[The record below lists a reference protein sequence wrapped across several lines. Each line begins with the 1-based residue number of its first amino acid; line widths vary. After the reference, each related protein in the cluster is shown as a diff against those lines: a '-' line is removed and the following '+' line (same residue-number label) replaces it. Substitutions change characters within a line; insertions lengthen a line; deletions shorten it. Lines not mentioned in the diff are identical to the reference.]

1 MIRRGLETAVV
12 DSLSRFPVVGLLG
25 ARQVGKTTLAKRIA
39 GQNFGSTVHLD
50 LEKPSDLA
58 RLSEPE
64 LYLRQHASKLV
75 ILDEVQ
81 RRPDLFPVLRALVDE
96 ARHPGRFLVL
106 GSASPD
112 LLRTSSESLAG
123 RIVYHELQPL
133 TAEETGLRG
142 EAALK
147 LWTRG
152 GFPLSFL
159 AESDPASLEWREAFI
174 ATYLERDIPK
184 LGIRVSATILG
195 RFWQMLAHAHGQ
207 LWNASKIAASLGVT
221 PPTVRHY
228 LDILQDSF
236 LVRQLQPYHPN
247 LRKRYVKSQKV
258 YVRDS
263 GLLHGLLG
271 LGSLD
276 DLLGHPVA
284 GPSWEGWMIEQI
296 IAAAPKSWK
305 PWFYRTGAGA
315 EIDLV
320 LEQPGKRPQL
330 AFEIKFSA
338 SPTPSKGFWSALDDL
353 REARGFVVCRTNE
366 RFPIGKGVVAMSVEG
381 IRKMFAEVAQGG
393 KADG

>member
-1 MIRRGLETAVV
+1 MIQRHLEAAVV
-12 DSLSRFPVVGLLG
+12 DSLSRFPIVGLLG

-39 GQNFGSTVHLD
+39 GQTAGGTVHLD

-75 ILDEVQ
+75 VLDEVQ
-81 RRPDLFPVLRALVDE
+81 RQPDLFPVLRALVDE
-96 ARHPGRFLVL
+96 DRRPGRFLVL

-123 RIVYHELQPL
+123 RIVYHELPPL
-133 TAEETGLRG
+133 TADEAGLHG

-159 AESDPASLEWREAFI
+159 AQSDAASLEWREAFI
-174 ATYLERDIPK
+174 ATYLERDIPR
-184 LGIRVSATILG
+184 LGIRVSATTLR

-207 LWNASKIAASLGVT
+207 LWNASKIAASLGVS
-221 PPTVRHY
+221 PPSVRHY

-236 LVRQLQPYHPN
+236 LLRELQPYHAN

-271 LGSLD
+271 LGSLE

-284 GPSWEGWMIEQI
+284 GPSWEGWVIEQI

-315 EIDLV
+315 EIDLI
-320 LEQPGKRPQL
+320 LEQPGKRRLL

-338 SPTPSKGFWSALDDL
+338 SPKPSKGFWSALEDL
-353 REARGFVVCRTNE
+353 GDAQGFVVCRTDE
-366 RFPIGKGVVAMSVEG
+366 RYPIAKGVEA
-381 IRKMFAEVAQGG
+381 IPLDEVHRILAG
-393 KADG
+393 